1 MSNGLVQNLPSDS
14 TEEGLPVLLLAIISF
29 KVLQSS
35 LLFCFMAFILFLII
49 FLFRSF
55 IQFYH
60 LVSQFQNSD
69 ILVLS
74 SAEPNFANVDL
85 AKSNLF
91 LELF

>member
-49 FLFRSF
+49 LPFSF
-55 IQFYH
+55 FY
-60 LVSQFQNSD
+60 S
-69 ILVLS
+69 VLS
-74 SAEPNFANVDL
+74 LGFTISEFRHFSLV
-85 AKSNLF
+85 F
-91 LELF
+91 RRT

>member
-35 LLFCFMAFILFLII
+35 LLFCFMAFILFFNNIPFSFFYSVLSLGFTISE
-49 FLFRSF
+49 FRHFS
-55 IQFYH
+55 
-60 LVSQFQNSD
+60 
-69 ILVLS
+69 LS

-85 AKSNLF
+85 AKSNIF